1 MTTMGA
7 TSTGQAQNGTLGQ
20 QLERIGWALFLI
32 MIGGL
37 TLLPSG
43 WVPEGTWLVGTGL
56 IMVGMNVV
64 RHLKGLRINGFTTV
78 LGLAA
83 IAAGFSS
90 MAGLNL
96 PVFPILLVAVGLQ
109 ILYSVFRPRRETL

>member
-1 MTTMGA
+1 MTSMGA
-7 TSTGQAQNGTLGQ
+7 TSTGQVQNGRLGQ

-37 TLLPSG
+37 ALLPAG

-64 RHLKGLRINGFTTV
+64 RHLKGLRINGFTAV

-83 IAAGFSS
+83 MAAGFFAV
-90 MAGLNL
+90 AGIDF
-96 PVFPILLVAVGLQ
+96 PVFPVLLVAVGLQ
-109 ILYSVFRPRRETL
+109 ILYSVLRPKRETL

>member
-7 TSTGQAQNGTLGQ
+7 TSTGQVQNGTLGQ

-56 IMVGMNVV
+56 IMVGVNVV
-64 RHLKGLRINGFTTV
+64 RHLNGLRINGFTVV

-83 IAAGFSS
+83 IAAGVSS

-96 PVFPILLVAVGLQ
+96 PVFPILLIAVGAQ
-109 ILYSVFRPRRETL
+109 ILYSVLVPRKDPR

>member
-1 MTTMGA
+1 MTTIGA
-7 TSTGQAQNGTLGQ
+7 TNTGQAQNGTLGQ

-37 TLLPSG
+37 ALLPSG

-64 RHLKGLRINGFTTV
+64 RYLKGIRVSGFTTL
-78 LGLAA
+78 LGVAA
-83 IAAGFSS
+83 MGAGFCSI
-90 MAGLNL
+90 AGIDF
-96 PVFPILLVAVGLQ
+96 PVFPVLLIAVGAQ
-109 ILYSVFRPRRETL
+109 ILYSALVPRKETR